1 MMPKRNEWL
10 KTFIHTWMRMKNRLL
25 QGEAGLQLSINSTID
40 LKRDDLF
47 NLLETCHYLCT
58 NQKIVI
64 NQDYVN
70 IEFNVNA
77 KQPFEI
83 IFRFQVKPNNF
94 FYLEEIIGLNYI
106 NDLIKCQNM

>member
-1 MMPKRNEWL
+1 MV
-10 KTFIHTWMRMKNRLL
+10 KTYLHIDSKNFVKKS
-25 QGEAGLQLSINSTID
+25 GFECIINKTCIDKLSINSTID